1 MIVTNSPNLPCH
13 EIKEIVRL
21 VRGNV
26 VGTVAVSESLLGSL
40 KKIFSSA
47 LSWGPKIVTGEDI
60 GLPEEEE
67 VQAEVAKEQ
76 EEKHLQ
82 EYSALLHELR
92 EKALARMVASA
103 ESYGADAVM
112 NVRFDVNVIM
122 MHAFE
127 VCAYGTAVKLA

>member
-1 MIVTNSPNLPCH
+1 MIVTNSPNLPCQ

-26 VGTVAVSESLLGSL
+26 VGTVAVSQSLLGSL
-40 KKIFSSA
+40 KKVFSSA
-47 LSWGPKIVTGEDI
+47 LAWGPKIVTGEDI
-60 GLPEEEE
+60 GLPEEESVE
-67 VQAEVAKEQ
+67 AELSKEQ

-82 EYSALLHELR
+82 AYSDLLHNLR

-103 ESYGADAVM
+103 EEYGANAVM

-122 MHAFE
+122 MQVFE